1 MPLNSSGYLEN
12 IFSPIIYSYKA
23 TQGSQLAI
31 WEDRGTENS
40 ASVTVLLQGPA
51 EFQTGFSHYLGF

>member
-1 MPLNSSGYLEN
+1 MPLNSLGYLEN

-31 WEDRGTENS
+31 WEDSKTLLLSLSSSGACRSNLDFP
-40 ASVTVLLQGPA
+40 TVL
-51 EFQTGFSHYLGF
+51 GFEL

>member
-1 MPLNSSGYLEN
+1 MPLNSLGYLEN

-31 WEDRGTENS
+31 WEDSKT
-40 ASVTVLLQGPA
+40 LLLSLSSFRSLQK
-51 EFQTGFSHYLGF
+51 QSGFSHCLGF